1 MEDRY
6 GALIDD
12 FLRGVLT
19 AEQRREVEYLL
30 NHDENFRKELD
41 FRKGTASAFAR
52 IRHQELKSRL
62 AKLADKQKQDAAF
75 LHPAVKNRKRIGY
88 AAAILAFCVVGLG
101 FLLFIK
107 TTPSTEELYA
117 GYFSAYPNVILPL
130 ERSAGTPDPR
140 SKAYALYEAEQYQQA
155 YDLFT
160 TLDADTD
167 PEALFYAALS
177 AMEVD
182 RIEDAIRLLGNYE
195 RTPAPKLDRQA
206 KWYLALAYIKNG
218 ETESS
223 KELLTQL
230 AASAGYNKDKAGA
243 LLKKLK

>member
-6 GALIDD
+6 GSLIDD
-12 FLRGVLT
+12 YLRGVLT
-19 AEQRREVEYLL
+19 AEQQREVESLL
-30 NHDENFRKELD
+30 THDENFRKELN

-62 AKLADKQKQDAAF
+62 AKLADKQKQDVVF
-75 LHPAVKNRKRIGY
+75 LHPAVKARRRIGY
-88 AAAILAFCVVGLG
+88 AAAVLAFCIVGLG
-101 FLLFIK
+101 FLLFMK
-107 TTPSTEELYA
+107 MTPSAGELYA

-130 ERSAGTPDPR
+130 ERAADTPDAR

-160 TLDADTD
+160 TLDSDTD

-177 AMEVD
+177 AMEAD
-182 RIEDAIRLLGNYE
+182 RIEDAVRLLGNYG
-195 RTPAPKLDRQA
+195 RTPAPKLERQA
-206 KWYLALAYIKNG
+206 KWYLALAHLKKG
-218 ETESS
+218 EIELS

-230 AASAGYNKDKAGA
+230 ATSAGYNKDEAGA